1 MSASARDRGE
11 RGQVTLLITG
21 FATVLLMAMVV
32 VVDASAAYLQR
43 QGLNTL
49 ADGAALAGVDAGS
62 HGETFYEG
70 GLGVE
75 QLPVSAAE
83 ARAGVASYLGSV
95 GAAGRYP
102 GLSWQVGVDEAGGR
116 VEVRLRAPLDLPLT
130 FPGSPQRAMIGASAS
145 AVVTVERD

>member
-1 MSASARDRGE
+1 MSASARARDE
-11 RGQVTLLITG
+11 RGQVTLLIVG
-21 FATVLLMAMVV
+21 FVTVLLMAMVV

-62 HGETFYEG
+62 HGESFYEG
-70 GLGVE
+70 GIGVE

-95 GAAGRYP
+95 GGSGRYP
-102 GLSWQVGVDEAGGR
+102 GLSWQVTVDEAAGR

-145 AVVTVERD
+145 AVVTIERD